1 MTSIEFKRTG
11 GHPFAAGAASSLP
24 KSRRERLRRALNVS
38 VAVIGLILAAPL
50 LLVIAGLV
58 KLTSRGSVFYT
69 QKRIGVDRR
78 RCATEPGVTRR
89 RLDDGGRKF
98 TIYKFRTMREGNGD
112 AEVWAEPD
120 DPRVTPIGRILR
132 KYRLDEVP
140 QLFNVLRRDMN
151 VVGPRPEQPSLFKK
165 IRVHVRN
172 YQARQQVLPG
182 ITGWAQVTQQYDSSI
197 EDVKGK
203 LALDMEYIGRRSAAE
218 DFRIMVKTVPVVLFK
233 RGAW

>member
-1 MTSIEFKRTG
+1 MASIELEQ
-11 GHPFAAGAASSLP
+11 PFGAEA
-24 KSRRERLRRALNVS
+24 ERLRRALNVS

-50 LLVIAGLV
+50 MLVIAALV

-69 QKRIGVDRR
+69 QERVGVDLRR
-78 RCATEPGVTRR
+78 RAVEPSVTRR
-89 RLDDGGRKF
+89 RVDHGGRRF
-98 TIYKFRTMREGNGD
+98 TIYKFRTMAKGNGD

-120 DPRVTPIGRILR
+120 DPRVTPVGRFLR

-140 QLFNVLRRDMN
+140 QLFNVLRGDMN
-151 VVGPRPEQPSLFKK
+151 VVGPRPEQPSLFKD
-165 IRVHVRN
+165 IRLHIGIN

-182 ITGWAQVTQQYDSSI
+182 ITGLAQVNQQYDSSI

-203 LALDMEYIGRRSAAE
+203 LAFDMEYIARRSAAA
-218 DFRIMVKTVPVVLFK
+218 DFRIMVKTVPVIFFK

>member
-1 MTSIEFKRTG
+1 M
-11 GHPFAAGAASSLP
+11 
-24 KSRRERLRRALNVS
+24 
-38 VAVIGLILAAPL
+38 AVIGLILGAPL
-50 LLVIAGLV
+50 LLVIAALV

-78 RCATEPGVTRR
+78 RRATEPGVTRR
-89 RLDDGGRKF
+89 RLDDGGREF

-182 ITGWAQVTQQYDSSI
+182 ITGWAQVTQRYDSSI

>member
-1 MTSIEFKRTG
+1 M
-11 GHPFAAGAASSLP
+11 AAGAGAGAGAAFSLS
-24 KSRRERLRRALNVS
+24 KSWTERWRRALNLS

-50 LLVIAGLV
+50 MLVIAALV

-69 QKRIGVDRR
+69 QKRVGVDRR
-78 RCATEPGVTRR
+78 RWVAEPSVDRR
-89 RLDDGGRKF
+89 RVDDGGRKF
-98 TIYKFRTMREGNGD
+98 TIYKFRTMTEGNGD
-112 AEVWAEPD
+112 AEVWAAPD

-140 QLFNVLRRDMN
+140 QLFNVLRCDMN
-151 VVGPRPEQPSLFKK
+151 VVGPRPEQPNLFKD
-165 IRVHVRN
+165 IRLHVGN

-218 DFRIMVKTVPVVLFK
+218 DFRIMLKTVPVILFK

>member
-1 MTSIEFKRTG
+1 M
-11 GHPFAAGAASSLP
+11 
-24 KSRRERLRRALNVS
+24 RRALNVS

-50 LLVIAGLV
+50 MLVIAVLV
-58 KLTSRGSVFYT
+58 KLTGRGSVFYT
-69 QKRIGVDRR
+69 QERIGVDRR
-78 RCATEPGVTRR
+78 RRAAEPSVDRR
-89 RLDDGGRKF
+89 RFDDGGRKF
-98 TIYKFRTMREGNGD
+98 TIYKFRTMTEGNGD

-140 QLFNVLRRDMN
+140 QLFNVLRCDMN
-151 VVGPRPEQPSLFKK
+151 VVGPRPEQPSLFKD
-165 IRVHVRN
+165 IRLHVGN

-218 DFRIMVKTVPVVLFK
+218 DFRIMLKTVPVILFK